1 MADHANHLVDREER
15 KLAAFEDVKATLDLT
30 EPEARQLLRVS
41 KITLIRMRKL
51 ADKGGLPFVK
61 LSPGRVGYLRRDVVG
76 YLQSHKPEGD
86 TKAAAAV
93 GDA

>member
-1 MADHANHLVDREER
+1 MPIPASVD
-15 KLAAFEDVKATLDLT
+15 DMVLT

-61 LSPGRVGYLRRDVVG
+61 LSPGRIGYLRRDIITYLATRRVG
-76 YLQSHKPEGD
+76 TLPGEPPAKCPGHDGR
-86 TKAAAAV
+86 
-93 GDA
+93 

>member
-1 MADHANHLVDREER
+1 MPMPALVDD
-15 KLAAFEDVKATLDLT
+15 LVLT

-61 LSPGRVGYLRRDVVG
+61 LSPGRIGYLRRDIIDYLAARRVG
-76 YLQSHKPEGD
+76 TLPGEPPAQAPGHHGS
-86 TKAAAAV
+86 
-93 GDA
+93 